1 MGLPSLLL
9 VEDDRM
15 LCDTLA
21 AALRQDSWHVDVAHD
36 GRAAQTALIDHGYAA
51 VLLDL
56 GLPDRSGVEV
66 LSSLRARYDATPALI
81 ITACDQLGDRIRGL
95 DAGADDYL
103 VKPFQIEELLARL
116 RAVLRRVNGQV
127 APVLRYKNISMDPVR
142 RRVMRGDQHVRLS
155 MHEFRTLLALMERQ
169 GRVVPR
175 SHLEDLI
182 YGGSTT
188 IESNTIA
195 VYIHQLRRKLGEDL
209 IATVHGY
216 GYRLGPE
223 R

>member
-1 MGLPSLLL
+1 MTGAA
-9 VEDDRM
+9 EI
-15 LCDTLA
+15 A
-21 AALRQDSWHVDVAHD
+21 AAL
-36 GRAAQTALIDHGYAA
+36 
-51 VLLDL
+51 
-56 GLPDRSGVEV
+56 GLPEPTGQQKAVIEAGLRPSLV
-66 LSSLRARYDATPALI
+66 L
-81 ITACDQLGDRIRGL
+81 
-95 DAGADDYL
+95 AGAGSGKTETMANRVVY
-103 VKPFQIEELLARL
+103 LLA
-116 RAVLRRVNGQV
+116 NGQV
-127 APVLRYKNISMDPVR
+127 APVLHYQNISVDPVR
-142 RRVMRGDQHVRLS
+142 RIVMRGDQHIRLS

-195 VYIHQLRRKLGEDL
+195 VYVHQLRRKLGDSL